1 MPPGKRR
8 SMGYIPRPPNAF
20 MLFRA
25 DFVRQKHVPGSIETN
40 HGSLS
45 KIIGNCWRSLP
56 LEEKRVWEV
65 KAKHAKAEHK
75 LTYPE
80 YRFRPI
86 HNKNKEKKEK
96 PVTTPDDERRCEEV
110 AQLLLEGKKGD
121 ELAAAVKSL
130 DRLRTDSPDVELRYP
145 HRRSSSVPLPDH
157 RYNGIALPAL
167 PFLTGSRS
175 GSPLDEMTMVRI
187 MMGQR
192 RASSAQPFPTRSW
205 TMPGPSALA
214 RDDSPLP
221 DVDTSLFDPSFLDG
235 ASNFGFNIT
244 PASGEPF
251 TFGEFLSN
259 LPLNTTT
266 SHDLGMSVAPHE
278 LLNHGPSAQ
287 VPFSEL
293 HPHPELDPLTW
304 LPVDTTRSDPSSTY
318 SGSPSPSETCLPV
331 HAPKPQHASAPFEMW
346 PTTNNCIMQVPQ
358 EQVQVQ
364 EYRYQ
369 HQEYTQTYDHTYE
382 QHVGDMSIGMDFS
395 QPQPQPCGVEM
406 DMHHGMQQYAPSL
419 DSLFQPSYGGGDIT
433 GHVAAVDYQY
443 HDMVH
448 EYH

>member
-1 MPPGKRR
+1 
-8 SMGYIPRPPNAF
+8 MGYIPRPPNAF

-56 LEEKRVWEV
+56 LEEKHVWEV

-75 LTYPE
+75 KIYPE
-80 YRFRPI
+80 YRFRPV

-96 PVTTPDDERRCEEV
+96 PLTTPDDERRCEEV

-121 ELAAAVKSL
+121 ELAAAVRSL
-130 DRLRTDSPDVELRYP
+130 DRLRTDSPDVQPNFP
-145 HRRSSSVPLPDH
+145 HRRSSSVPLPDY

-167 PFLTGSRS
+167 PFLTSSRL
-175 GSPLDEMTMVRI
+175 GSPVDEMTMARM

-214 RDDSPLP
+214 RDNSPLP
-221 DVDTSLFDPSFLDG
+221 DVDTSLFDPSFLDV
-235 ASNFGFNIT
+235 ASNFGFHSV
-244 PASGEPF
+244 PAAGEPF
-251 TFGEFLSN
+251 NFGEFLSS
-259 LPLNTTT
+259 LPPNTTT
-266 SHDLGMSVAPHE
+266 PNDLGMSPLEGVAPHE
-278 LLNHGPSAQ
+278 LLNRGPSAQ

-304 LPVDTTRSDPSSTY
+304 LPMDSTRSDPSSTY
-318 SGSPSPSETCLPV
+318 SGSPSPSETSLPV

-346 PTTNNCIMQVPQ
+346 PANDSVMHMQA
-358 EQVQVQ
+358 EQAH
-364 EYRYQ
+364 EYQYQ
-369 HQEYTQTYDHTYE
+369 HSEFAQTYEPTYE
-382 QHVGDMSIGMDFS
+382 QHGGNMNMAMDFS
-395 QPQPQPCGVEM
+395 QSHPQPCGVEM
-406 DMHHGMQQYAPSL
+406 DMHHGMQQYGQTL
-419 DSLFQPSYGGGDIT
+419 DTLFEPSYCAGDVT
-433 GHVAAVDYQY
+433 GHVTAVDYQY
-443 HDMVH
+443 NDMIH